1 MVTDYLS
8 FITLLKNNFLKGL
21 HLKNFLEQI
30 EKINDKKYC
39 YKEIYINLENNID
52 VEKENAKLKMKKLA
66 TSYIIKIEKKFKD
79 LPLLVDLSKLNL
91 KSIKKL
97 KESELSDWGNESIR
111 KLVVHFERLN
121 SNHLE
126 KIFEEN
132 PMIEQ
137 YKLLK
142 TMVNFEWKCLSI
154 EEILIRV
161 MSFI

>member
-1 MVTDYLS
+1 
-8 FITLLKNNFLKGL
+8 
-21 HLKNFLEQI
+21 
-30 EKINDKKYC
+30 
-39 YKEIYINLENNID
+39 
-52 VEKENAKLKMKKLA
+52 MKKLA